1 MNNKKR
7 SRKYGIG
14 VWLVIGFFILISG
27 QGDSVGLVIIG
38 ILVAILWTIFQTRE
52 GAEQTDSYGNPI

>member
-1 MNNKKR
+1 MSNNKI

-14 VWLVIGFFILISG
+14 TFLFIGVFLLLTGGFELG
-27 QGDSVGLVIIG
+27 VIIG
-38 ILVAILWTIFQTRE
+38 VVAAILWTIFQTRE